1 MSHENPDCNLLS
13 QGWCNSVQEL
23 DVNSLNVFD
32 GDENM
37 VWFLKLILSLV
48 FGKLIGKALD
58 KLIR

>member
-13 QGWCNSVQEL
+13 HSWCNSVQEL
-23 DVNSLNVFD
+23 DVKQMESVD
-32 GDENM
+32 EDENM
-37 VWFLKLILSLV
+37 VWLMKLILSLV